1 MGSFFAAI
9 YARRPRALCGAA
21 VFVLVFDFFYFEELT
36 QEKTKDFRA
45 FNDNNFHEKDP
56 LNLN

>member
-1 MGSFFAAI
+1 MKI
-9 YARRPRALCGAA
+9 YNMLGGPARYSAGPLF
-21 VFVLVFDFFYFEELT
+21 FVLFFDFFYFEELT
-36 QEKTKDFRA
+36 QKKTKDFRA

>member
-1 MGSFFAAI
+1 MRSGPAWYSAGPLFFDLI
-9 YARRPRALCGAA
+9 
-21 VFVLVFDFFYFEELT
+21 FDFFNFEELT

>member
-1 MGSFFAAI
+1 MRGGH
-9 YARRPRALCGAA
+9 ARYSAGPLF
-21 VFVLVFDFFYFEELT
+21 FVLVFDFFYFEELA

>member
-1 MGSFFAAI
+1 MQGGPARYSAGSLF
-9 YARRPRALCGAA
+9 
-21 VFVLVFDFFYFEELT
+21 FVLVFDFFYFEELA
-36 QEKTKDFRA
+36 QEKKDFRA